1 MMTDWPAV
9 GTLATAILG
18 GGLSTAWRLGSL
30 STVVK
35 DLQPRLDKIDRTLD
49 SHATA
54 IARLEGMQTGKRLT
68 LDEIS
73 QSQKT

>member
-9 GTLATAILG
+9 TLATASLG

-54 IARLEGMQTGKRLT
+54 TPGWRECRPA
-68 LDEIS
+68 S
-73 QSQKT
+73 V